1 MRVTKKATAR
11 PGRPA
16 ASLERNACDLLLAAA
31 TELFAEHGI
40 AATTF
45 AMIAKR
51 AGLTPA
57 MVHYYFIDR
66 EQLLDAVVEERIA
79 PLIASV
85 WNPVDAKDAPA
96 EIILG
101 VVERMLAGIEQM
113 PWIPSTWM
121 REVLNEGGLLR
132 SRVFRHLPIHKLKLL
147 GRSVANGQANKGINP
162 DLNPG
167 LIVFS
172 TIGLVMLHVATVR
185 FWAEMFESKPPQL
198 EALRLHISGLLLN
211 GLHPEF
217 TARSFRRAKNKKDG
231 RDHAFARKN

>member
-1 MRVTKKATAR
+1 MPTIKNSTGR

-16 ASLERNACDLLLAAA
+16 ASLDRDARDLLLAAS
-31 TELFAEHGI
+31 TDLFAEHGV

-57 MVHYYFIDR
+57 MVHYYFINR

-85 WNPVDAKDAPA
+85 WGPVNSSAAPA
-96 EIILG
+96 DIIRG

-132 SRVFRHLPIHKLKLL
+132 SRVFRHLPFNKLKLL
-147 GRSVANGQANKGINP
+147 GKSLARGQASESINP
-162 DLNPG
+162 NLDPG

-172 TIGLVMLHVATVR
+172 IIGLVMLHVATVR
-185 FWAEMFESKPPQL
+185 FWAEIFERKPPNI
-198 EALRLHISGLLLN
+198 EALRRHITGVLLN
-211 GLHPEF
+211 GLQPEI
-217 TARSFRRAKNKKDG
+217 AAGSLRRTGKKQEM
-231 RDHAFARKN
+231 K